1 MRKTRFT
8 GSARR
13 TSAASISGS
22 KTTQHS
28 DPEQGDSLL
37 RFFNGPAPFIDNFG
51 RFLYIVASGSYIT
64 EGRLTAQM
72 VYVGDESYAGRLT
85 REAKKT
91 ARPDSRLMHELNRLI
106 RFDSMVLVPLGILLF
121 RMY

>member
-1 MRKTRFT
+1 M
-8 GSARR
+8 
-13 TSAASISGS
+13 
-22 KTTQHS
+22 
-28 DPEQGDSLL
+28 ESLL
-37 RFFNGPAPFIDNFG
+37 TGESDAIPKRINDW
-51 RFLYIVASGSYIT
+51 LYSGSYIT